1 MLIIVPRRFD
11 GDLVELL
18 LLTNLS
24 KHKHIGCH
32 LAAGESLCR
41 QFIAGADNID
51 TLGVLISLLKVLC
64 CFLNTLG
71 GSSGEN
77 SSPGSGQAMAALDV
91 VFSLETLSWR
101 TNFVSDCLWLLVG
114 QVVAII
120 LWCLGAT
127 PLLRKL
133 SWFFIMSLLVACVSR
148 SSICLVFVLLYPR
161 SCLFSVFCGNAA

>member
-1 MLIIVPRRFD
+1 MLIIVPRRFG
-11 GDLVELL
+11 GDLAELL

-32 LAAGESLCR
+32 LAVGESLCR

-51 TLGVLISLLKVLC
+51 TLGVPISLLKVLSC

-71 GSSGEN
+71 GSSSEN

-133 SWFFIMSLLVACVSR
+133 SWFFGLKCLLFLHNVPPCSLCVSLLHLLGICPAVS
-148 SSICLVFVLLYPR
+148 
-161 SCLFSVFCGNAA
+161 